1 MGHDDT
7 KVFGFWIYLM
17 TDLLIFAAL
26 FATFTV
32 LHKSTAGGPSAQK
45 LFDLPYALGETLI
58 LLTSSFTCA
67 LGMLFVH
74 SERKKAALFWFGV
87 TVLLGLSFLVFEYRE
102 FADFIHRGAG
112 PERSA
117 FLSAFFTLVGTH
129 GMHIAIG
136 LLWMVVAL
144 FQIALRPASAVS
156 FSTVSFSPVTVSRLL
171 RMALFWH
178 FLDMVWIFI
187 FTAVYG
193 MGYLL

>member
-7 KVFGFWIYLM
+7 KVFGFWLYLM

-32 LHKSTAGGPSAQK
+32 LHRATAGGPSAQD
-45 LFDLPYALGETLI
+45 LFDVPYALAETLI

-67 LGMLFVH
+67 LGMFFVH
-74 SERKKAALFWFGV
+74 REKKAPALFWFGA
-87 TVLLGLSFLVFEYRE
+87 TILLGLTFLVLEYRE

-129 GMHIAIG
+129 GMHISIG
-136 LLWMVVAL
+136 LLWMAVAMCH
-144 FQIALRPASAVS
+144 IALRP
-156 FSTVSFSPVTVSRLL
+156 FSPTTVSRLL

-187 FTAVYG
+187 FTTVYG
-193 MGYLL
+193 MGILG